1 MVISAHCLLG
11 TTQYHDLYSVVE
23 LATHREPR
31 HPRVF
36 PFLSDMT
43 EQRRLSGA
51 RDALSRTGSIA
62 VLVACIVCSLVLPH
76 IPGGRW
82 AWWPLMLLSTLV
94 HELGHGLAAVL
105 VGGDFVSLEMFADG
119 SGVAATAHS
128 GGRTARAVISAG
140 GLVGPAIVAGGLFV
154 VARTERRARIALGVL
169 AGVLVLALVLVVR
182 NLFGVAYVL
191 VLSGLLAAVVR
202 FGSAWTARPVLV
214 FLAVQ
219 LSVSVFSR
227 GDYLFTPVARTGAGT
242 MPSDVALIADALL
255 LPYWLWGGL
264 CGLFSV
270 AVLLLGTWLYLRP
283 VSPLPRTRE

>member
-1 MVISAHCLLG
+1 
-11 TTQYHDLYSVVE
+11 
-23 LATHREPR
+23 
-31 HPRVF
+31 
-36 PFLSDMT
+36 MT
-43 EQRRLSGA
+43 EQSRFGREG
-51 RDALSRTGSIA
+51 DALPPKGAIA
-62 VLVACIVCSLVLPH
+62 VLLACIVCSLALPH

-94 HELGHGLAAVL
+94 HELGHGLAAVF

-128 GGRTARAVISAG
+128 GGRTARAVISTG
-140 GLVGPAIVAGGLFV
+140 GLVGPAIVACGLFFA
-154 VARTERRARIALGVL
+154 ARTERRARVALGVL
-169 AGVLVLALVLVVR
+169 AGVLLLALVLVVR

-202 FGSAWTARPVLV
+202 FGSAWAARVGLV

-219 LSVSVFSR
+219 LSLSVFSR
-227 GDYLFTPVARTGAGT
+227 GDYLFTPVARTGAGN

-255 LPYWLWGGL
+255 LPYWLWGGV

-270 AVLLLGTWLYLRP
+270 AVLVLGMWLFLRP
-283 VSPLPRTRE
+283 MEATTS

>member
-1 MVISAHCLLG
+1 
-11 TTQYHDLYSVVE
+11 
-23 LATHREPR
+23 
-31 HPRVF
+31 
-36 PFLSDMT
+36 MT

-51 RDALSRTGSIA
+51 RDALPRKGSIA

-128 GGRTARAVISAG
+128 GGRTASAVISAG

-154 VARTERRARIALGVL
+154 AARTERRARIALGVL

-214 FLAVQ
+214 CLAVQ

-283 VSPLPRTRE
+283 VRPLSRTRE

>member
-1 MVISAHCLLG
+1 MVK
-11 TTQYHDLYSVVE
+11 V
-23 LATHREPR
+23 PR
-31 HPRVF
+31 R
-36 PFLSDMT
+36 T
-43 EQRRLSGA
+43 ETG
-51 RDALSRTGSIA
+51 DALPPAGAIA
-62 VLVACIVCSLVLPH
+62 VLVACIACSLALPH

-94 HELGHGLAAVL
+94 HELGHGLAAVF
-105 VGGDFVSLEMFADG
+105 VGGDFISLEMFADG

-128 GGRTARAVISAG
+128 GGRTASAIISTG
-140 GLVGPAIVAGGLFV
+140 GLVGPAIVACGLFFA
-154 VARTERRARIALGVL
+154 ARTERRARIALGVL
-169 AGVLVLALVLVVR
+169 SGVLVVALVLVVR

-202 FGSAWTARPVLV
+202 FGSAWVARFGLV

-227 GDYLFTPVARTGAGT
+227 GDYLFTPVARTGAGN

-270 AVLLLGTWLYLRP
+270 AVLVLGMWLYLRP
-283 VSPLPRTRE
+283 AEATS

>member
-1 MVISAHCLLG
+1 
-11 TTQYHDLYSVVE
+11 
-23 LATHREPR
+23 
-31 HPRVF
+31 
-36 PFLSDMT
+36 
-43 EQRRLSGA
+43 
-51 RDALSRTGSIA
+51 
-62 VLVACIVCSLVLPH
+62 
-76 IPGGRW
+76 
-82 AWWPLMLLSTLV
+82 
-94 HELGHGLAAVL
+94 
-105 VGGDFVSLEMFADG
+105 MFADG

-140 GLVGPAIVAGGLFV
+140 GLVWPAIVAGGLFV
-154 VARTERRARIALGVL
+154 AARTERRARIALGVL

-214 FLAVQ
+214 CLAVQ

-283 VSPLPRTRE
+283 VRPLSRTRE